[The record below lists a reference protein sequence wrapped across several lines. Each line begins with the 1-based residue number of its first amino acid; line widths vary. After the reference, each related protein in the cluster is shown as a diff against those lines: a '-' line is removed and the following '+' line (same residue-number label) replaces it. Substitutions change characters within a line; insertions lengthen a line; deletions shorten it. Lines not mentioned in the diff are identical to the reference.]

1 MEERGMRFGF
11 LIAAL
16 ATIPVAHGYGQTQTT
31 PTSSPPPAHSL
42 ANAYR
47 GAFVCEKA
55 PGAADI
61 LHVPVDLAVRGDE
74 VQFARPL
81 FDLRRTRVVGNE
93 LGAGSVDAGGN
104 VHLSS
109 TWEFGGIV
117 VRSDYSGTLGAN
129 GGTLTGTQSWRG
141 AEGSTRS
148 RTCQIALVRAAN
160 AKPAAKQ

>member
-1 MEERGMRFGF
+1 MRFGF

-61 LHVPVDLAVRGDE
+61 LHVPVDLRFAATKSSSRGRCSICDE
-74 VQFARPL
+74 R
-81 FDLRRTRVVGNE
+81 
-93 LGAGSVDAGGN
+93 GS
-104 VHLSS
+104 
-109 TWEFGGIV
+109 
-117 VRSDYSGTLGAN
+117 
-129 GGTLTGTQSWRG
+129 
-141 AEGSTRS
+141 
-148 RTCQIALVRAAN
+148 
-160 AKPAAKQ
+160 